1 MKTFVRFGK
10 VIKSGIMD
18 VSSLSM
24 LDLTFVIIKGQSSNE
39 FFHGNMKCNLIIAIE
54 LFEIIL
60 N

>member
-1 MKTFVRFGK
+1 MRFGK
-10 VIKSGIMD
+10 VIKSGIID
-18 VSSLSM
+18 VLSPSM
-24 LDLTFVIIKGQSSNE
+24 LDLLTFVIIKGQSSNE